1 MLGSREIYVWTAKC
15 ESTRRTLSVV
25 SFQIRLKCALLV
37 CLSLLLETEEEFRTA
52 IENKKKTRDAG
63 FSTKIY
69 AQIGDLN
76 PAWNQIIWRSP
87 WSSITQLLQVI
98 TLVTFFFLSFF
109 FLQKTCF
116 NGLHLQ
122 AVQRRLKEMRVRMA
136 EDLCQ
141 RIVSAE
147 AKWSFPLLALKK
159 GIIILPKFFFFGQMQ
174 AIYQRRRVPNN
185 LLIVGTFSE
194 ALVTLA
200 SPPFPPQTK
209 LNSEPN
215 RKPK

>member
-1 MLGSREIYVWTAKC
+1 MRINQAHVKC
-15 ESTRRTLSVV
+15 CLLSNQTIVCLV
-25 SFQIRLKCALLV
+25 SFFIFAFGNERRIRE
-37 CLSLLLETEEEFRTA
+37 SDR
-52 IENKKKTRDAG
+52 KKKRGMRD
-63 FSTKIY
+63 FR
-69 AQIGDLN
+69 N

-159 GIIILPKFFFFGQMQ
+159 GKIILPKFFFFFFGQVQ
-174 AIYQRRRVPNN
+174 AIYQSRRVPNN

-194 ALVTLA
+194 ALVKLGTP
-200 SPPFPPQTK
+200 SFPTQTK
-209 LNSEPN
+209 LNSEQN
-215 RKPK
+215 RWK

>member
-1 MLGSREIYVWTAKC
+1 MRINQAHVKC
-15 ESTRRTLSVV
+15 CLLSNQTIVCLV
-25 SFQIRLKCALLV
+25 SF
-37 CLSLLLETEEEFRTA
+37 LSLLLETKEEFGKA
-52 IENKKKTRDAG
+52 IEKKRRDAG

-69 AQIGDLN
+69 PQIGDLN

-87 WSSITQLLQVI
+87 WSSITQLLQVT

-109 FLQKTCF
+109 FFLQKTCF
-116 NGLHLQ
+116 NALHLQ

-159 GIIILPKFFFFGQMQ
+159 GKIILPKFLFFFFGQMQ
-174 AIYQRRRVPNN
+174 AIYQSRRVPNN
-185 LLIVGTFSE
+185 LLIVGTFTE
-194 ALVTLA
+194 PLVKLGTP
-200 SPPFPPQTK
+200 SFPPQTK
-209 LNSEPN
+209 LNSEQN
-215 RKPK
+215 RWK

>member
-1 MLGSREIYVWTAKC
+1 MLGSREIYVWAAKC
-15 ESTRRTLSVV
+15 ESARRTLSVV

-37 CLSLLLETEEEFRTA
+37 CLSLLLETKEEFRTA
-52 IENKKKTRDAG
+52 IENKKKNAG
-63 FSTKIY
+63 CGIFYKNFCSNRRSKSRMESDNLEEPLVFNYTIVSSY
-69 AQIGDLN
+69 HLGDL
-76 PAWNQIIWRSP
+76 
-87 WSSITQLLQVI
+87 
-98 TLVTFFFLSFF
+98 FLSFFF

-159 GIIILPKFFFFGQMQ
+159 GIIILPKFFFF
-174 AIYQRRRVPNN
+174 RTN
-185 LLIVGTFSE
+185 
-194 ALVTLA
+194 A
-200 SPPFPPQTK
+200 SHLPT
-209 LNSEPN
+209 
-215 RKPK
+215 

>member
-1 MLGSREIYVWTAKC
+1 MRINQAHVKC
-15 ESTRRTLSVV
+15 CLLSNQTIVCLV
-25 SFQIRLKCALLV
+25 SFFIFAFGNERRIRE
-37 CLSLLLETEEEFRTA
+37 SER
-52 IENKKKTRDAG
+52 KKRRDAG

-69 AQIGDLN
+69 PQIGDLN

-87 WSSITQLLQVI
+87 WSSITQLLQV
-98 TLVTFFFLSFF
+98 TTVVTFFFLSFF
-109 FLQKTCF
+109 FFLQKTCF
-116 NGLHLQ
+116 NALHLQ

-159 GIIILPKFFFFGQMQ
+159 GKIILPKFLFLFFGQMQ
-174 AIYQRRRVPNN
+174 AIYQIRRVPNN

-194 ALVTLA
+194 ALMKLGTP
-200 SPPFPPQTK
+200 SFPPQTM
-209 LNSEPN
+209 LNSEQN
-215 RKPK
+215 RWK